1 MGPAAAI
8 AWPESPQVSSQSHHH
23 HHHQQNINGVRESDK
38 ALEIIDE
45 EQQVVERRKLLS
57 AGGGDG
63 GDLVHAER
71 DDDDDTSVPLGC
83 STAASLPDDDDD
95 DAPPPPPP
103 PEGRQ
108 QRQQHDE
115 NNHKRALA
123 YADMLRTRN
132 RFAEALLLYDS
143 VLKLEPRNVDALVG
157 KGICLQMQS
166 LFREAFDSFTDAL
179 RLDAQHACALTH
191 CGILYKEQGHLLEAA
206 QVYVSEF
213 PYCEEDFA
221 PLRLSFLGSLF
232 PTSTIPQGCHDFCG
246 LKITSSGCP
255 TGRVSDSSQCSYIVQ
270 TPFLVCWGSSGTEV
284 GSKPFFHVCVNL
296 QNRDS

>member
-1 MGPAAAI
+1 MGLAAAI

-23 HHHQQNINGVRESDK
+23 HHHHHQQQQQIINGVRESDNS
-38 ALEIIDE
+38 LEIVDE

-63 GDLVHAER
+63 NFDRDGGDLVHAER
-71 DDDDDTSVPLGC
+71 DDDDDTSVPLCC
-83 STAASLPDDDDD
+83 STAASLPDHDGD

-103 PEGRQ
+103 PPPAGRQ

-115 NNHKRALA
+115 NDNKRALA

-132 RFAEALLLYDS
+132 RFAEGLLLYDS

-232 PTSTIPQGCHDFCG
+232 STTTIPQGCHDFCG
-246 LKITSSGCP
+246 LKITSFRMP
-255 TGRVSDSSQCSYIVQ
+255 NGRVSDSSQCS
-270 TPFLVCWGSSGTEV
+270 
-284 GSKPFFHVCVNL
+284 
-296 QNRDS
+296 